1 VIVVAKKK
9 KKKKSKR
16 LLKKTAWDL
25 LSKIIRLKYSDS
37 DGYCSCV
44 TCGVTR
50 HWSELQAGH
59 FIPKAQGN
67 SVYFLEENIHPQCVS
82 CNIFMGGNLTNYT
95 LFMIDT
101 YGRDE
106 VERLSEIKNERIKF
120 TEHDY
125 DQMIIDFKNRLV
137 NLL

>member
-1 VIVVAKKK
+1 MQQI
-9 KKKKSKR
+9 KKSR
-16 LLKKTAWDL
+16 LKIKAWDL

-37 DGYCSCV
+37 NGYCSCV
-44 TCGVTR
+44 TCGVTK

-59 FIPKAQGN
+59 FIPKAAGN

-82 CNIFMGGNLTNYT
+82 CNIFNAGALTQYT

-106 VERLSEIKNERIKF
+106 VERLQQVRHEKLKITRQ
-120 TEHDY
+120 DY
-125 DQMIIDFKNRLV
+125 EQMIIDYSQRLKE
-137 NLL
+137 LL